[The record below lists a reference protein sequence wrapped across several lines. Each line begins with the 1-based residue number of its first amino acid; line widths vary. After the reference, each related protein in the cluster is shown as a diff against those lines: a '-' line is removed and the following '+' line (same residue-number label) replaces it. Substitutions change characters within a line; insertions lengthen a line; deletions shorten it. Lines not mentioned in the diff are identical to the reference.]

1 METNICIKANVLLL
15 KEKKKD
21 MLLQADKVSLS
32 ATMELFPQV
41 FLKTGKG
48 EGEINI
54 QPKVTGQKKSAK
66 GFSAFLVQMLF
77 SQGSQKEASMEFT
90 PSVDINQPVGLLGC

>member
-1 METNICIKANVLLL
+1 
-15 KEKKKD
+15 

-77 SQGSQKEASMEFT
+77 PGLTEGGIHGIYTFSGHKPARGIAGVLTT
-90 PSVDINQPVGLLGC
+90 PVTKCRHSTESNHLP